1 MLVKWDFL
9 PKCNRSVLKNF
20 LCLMYGLGW
29 AKVRRG
35 QLVRRFLDFIEVRDD
50 GDLDQGTGSGDG
62 WNRIPDIFLNSSDR
76 TW

>member
-1 MLVKWDFL
+1 M
-9 PKCNRSVLKNF
+9 
-20 LCLMYGLGW
+20 
-29 AKVRRG
+29 
-35 QLVRRFLDFIEVRDD
+35 RRFLDFIEVRDD